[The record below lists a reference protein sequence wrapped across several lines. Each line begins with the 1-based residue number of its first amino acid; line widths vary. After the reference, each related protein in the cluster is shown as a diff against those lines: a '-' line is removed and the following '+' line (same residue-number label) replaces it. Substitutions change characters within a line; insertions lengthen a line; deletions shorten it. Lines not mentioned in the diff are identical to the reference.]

1 MRGVLF
7 LCRANSCRS
16 QMAEGLAHELLPDEV
31 AVFSAGLRP
40 SHVNPMAIDAS
51 SELGI
56 DISGQRSKSTDEI
69 PTDEVDCVITLCS
82 EGEQDCPVFPGDV
95 TRLYWPLPDPA
106 AAQGDPEEIMTAFR
120 AVRDELA
127 ERIRAL
133 ATRPARSAS

>member
-1 MRGVLF
+1 
-7 LCRANSCRS
+7 
-16 QMAEGLAHELLPDEV
+16 MAEGLAHELLPDEV
-31 AVFSAGLRP
+31 AVFSAGSRP
-40 SHVNPMAIDAS
+40 SHVNPLAIDAL

-56 DISGQRSKSTDEI
+56 DISGQRSKSTDKI

-106 AAQGDPEEIMTAFR
+106 AQGGPAEIMTAFR
-120 AVRDELA
+120 AVRDDLA

-133 ATRPARSAS
+133 AAEGSEPGR